1 MAFSEKNTTRAY
13 SPVQEDQSS
22 DSARESDELLHG
34 GYPTLRP
41 QKTSRKRQALIVTA
55 GVVFL
60 LVYSIILTTA
70 TSMWWKKERIHGA
83 NVIDSQLPVH
93 LSLSHDNDH
102 DIVAPIRKYVEYEP
116 TYFKMTE
123 TSKDYGLVG
132 QPSEELDRKWSNIM
146 QYFYAEIPKEYMEKL
161 GRTQEGIR
169 LPNGNYLANYAFI
182 HQLHCLV

>member
-1 MAFSEKNTTRAY
+1 MAFPEKNATPAY
-13 SPVQEDQSS
+13 SPIQDDQSS

-41 QKTSRKRQALIVTA
+41 QRTSRKRQALIVA
-55 GVVFL
+55 ASVVAL
-60 LVYSIILTTA
+60 LVYSIVLTTA
-70 TSMWWKKERIHGA
+70 TSMWWKRDRIHGA
-83 NVIDSQLPVH
+83 NVSFLYIS
-93 LSLSHDNDH
+93 LSLTQDVDH
-102 DIVAPIRKYVEYEP
+102 NIVAPIRKYVEYEP

-132 QPSEELDRKWSNIM
+132 QPSEELDKKWSNIM